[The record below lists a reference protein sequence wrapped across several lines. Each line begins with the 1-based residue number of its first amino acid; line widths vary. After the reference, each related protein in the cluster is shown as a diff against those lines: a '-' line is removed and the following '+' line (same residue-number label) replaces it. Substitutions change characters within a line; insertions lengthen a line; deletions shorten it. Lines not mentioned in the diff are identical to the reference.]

1 MIQMSKDE
9 MMNELGLMGE
19 KIVINMLN
27 EEGRKVKTSV
37 DKFDSE
43 KDMVVDG
50 KKVEVKTQVPFIMQ
64 NAFTFKP
71 NQLRKCRGVDELYFV
86 SVTAGRHG
94 DKWEGWIFKANPK
107 TFTTRTYRTKDGREM
122 ILVDREQDALTPVSK
137 MAPEEMKELQKYTVS
152 GY

>member
-1 MIQMSKDE
+1 

-27 EEGRKVKTSV
+27 EEGRKVKTSI
-37 DKFDSE
+37 DKYDSE
-43 KDMVVDG
+43 KDLLIGD
-50 KKVEVKTQVPFIMQ
+50 KIKAEVKTQVPFIMQ

-86 SVTAGRHG
+86 SVPAGKHS
-94 DKWEGWIFKANPK
+94 DKWAGWIFKADPK
-107 TFTTRTYRTKDGREM
+107 SFVTRNYRTKDGRDM
-122 ILVDREQDALTPVSK
+122 LLVDREQESLTPIKK
-137 MAPEEMKELQKYTVS
+137 MSFEEIKELQKYTVS

>member
-1 MIQMSKDE
+1 MTKDE

-27 EEGRKVKTSV
+27 EQGCKVKTSV
-37 DKFDSE
+37 DKYDSE

-86 SVTAGRHG
+86 SVPAGRHG
-94 DKWEGWIFKANPK
+94 DKWEGWIFKADPK
-107 TFTTRTYRTKDGREM
+107 TFTTRQYKTKDGRDM
-122 ILVDREQDALTPVSK
+122 ILVDREQEALTPVLK
-137 MAPEEMKELQKYTVS
+137 MSNEEIKELQKYTVS

>member
-1 MIQMSKDE
+1 MKTMTKEE
-9 MMNELGLMGE
+9 MMNELGLAGE
-19 KIVINMLN
+19 KIIINMLS
-27 EEGRKVKTSV
+27 EDGCKIKTSV

-43 KDMVVDG
+43 KDLLVDD

-86 SVTAGRHG
+86 SVPAGHHS
-94 DKWEGWIFKANPK
+94 DKWAGWVFKADPK
-107 TFTTRTYRTKDGREM
+107 TFVTRTYKTKDGRDM
-122 ILVDREQDALTPVSK
+122 LLIDREQEALKPVKK
-137 MAPEEMKELQKYTVS
+137 MTDEEMRELQKYTVS

>member
-1 MIQMSKDE
+1 MTKDE

-37 DKFDSE
+37 DKYDSE
-43 KDMVVDG
+43 KDLLIDG
-50 KKVEVKTQVPFIMQ
+50 KIKAEVKTQVPFIMQ

-86 SVTAGRHG
+86 SVPAGRHS
-94 DKWEGWIFKANPK
+94 DKWAGWIFKADPK
-107 TFTTRTYRTKDGREM
+107 SFVTRSYRTKDGRNM
-122 ILVDREQDALTPVSK
+122 VLIDREQEALTPIMK
-137 MAPEEMKELQKYTVS
+137 MTDEEMKELQKYTVS

>member
-1 MIQMSKDE
+1 MTKDE

-27 EEGRKVKTSV
+27 EQGCKVKTSV
-37 DKFDSE
+37 DKYDSE

-86 SVTAGRHG
+86 SVPAGRHG

-107 TFTTRTYRTKDGREM
+107 TFTTRQYRTKDGRDM
-122 ILVDREQDALTPVSK
+122 ILVDREQESLTPVLK
-137 MAPEEMKELQKYTVS
+137 MSSEEIKELQKYTVS

>member
-1 MIQMSKDE
+1 MTKEE

-37 DKFDSE
+37 DKYDSE
-43 KDMVVDG
+43 KDLLIDD
-50 KKVEVKTQVPFIMQ
+50 KYKAEVKTQVPFIMQ

-86 SVTAGRHG
+86 SVPAGRHN
-94 DKWEGWIFKANPK
+94 DKWAGWIFKADPK
-107 TFTTRTYRTKDGREM
+107 SFVTRQYHTRDGRDM
-122 ILVDREQDALTPVSK
+122 ILIDREQEALKPVLK
-137 MAPEEMKELQKYTVS
+137 MSDEEMKELQKYTVS